1 MLTLFEAVIIGSIQG
16 ITEWLPISSKA
27 MTSLVMIKFF
37 GKTLSEALPMAIW
50 MHIGTLLASAIY
62 FRKEINK
69 ILKRLPVYFSETILG
84 NKSGKKSNLKKEE
97 NEEDSLI
104 NFLIIA
110 TFMTGIIGVPIM
122 LFVVEEAQLSG
133 DAATAVIGIFLI
145 VTGIL
150 QRVSANVKST
160 KKLPSTKDAFIV
172 GLGQGFAALP
182 GISRSGTTTGLF
194 LFRKFDSENALRY
207 SYLMSIPAVLGA
219 EIVLQITDII
229 KVDFAS
235 ILAIVFSFVF
245 GLLTI
250 STFLKVAKKVNF
262 SSFCIILGL
271 LSILSLFL

>member
-84 NKSGKKSNLKKEE
+84 NKSDKKSNLKKEE

-182 GISRSGTTTGLF
+182 GISRSETTTGLF

-207 SYLMSIPAVLGA
+207 SYLMSIPVVLGA